1 MIQHLQLLTKYGAR
15 NMSDLT
21 SDDVSEIA
29 SALGFNLTPEKATDV
44 TKMFAVD
51 NVDTVTNWIGR
62 PENLANLKEFL
73 VSNQESEILAVKCP
87 HCSGIFELHYDK

>member
-1 MIQHLQLLTKYGAR
+1 MIQHLQLLTKHGAR

-29 SALGFNLTPEKATDV
+29 SALGFDLTPEKAIDITR
-44 TKMFAVD
+44 MFVVD
-51 NVDTVTNWIGR
+51 NVDTVANWVGR
-62 PENLANLKEFL
+62 PENLVKLKDFMT
-73 VSNQESEILAVKCP
+73 SSQEPEIIAVKCP